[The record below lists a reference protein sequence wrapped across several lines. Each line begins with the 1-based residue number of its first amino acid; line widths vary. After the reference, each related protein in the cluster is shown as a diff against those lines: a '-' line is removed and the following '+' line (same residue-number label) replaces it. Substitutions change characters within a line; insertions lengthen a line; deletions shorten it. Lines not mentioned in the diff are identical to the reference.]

1 VIYQG
6 DSFSIILDFPDTYN
20 ISNLVF
26 KAQIRTYPNAP
37 ARYAE
42 FTVTVTDPVLKKIQL
57 SLTKQQ
63 TAYLPVRAFWDL
75 QATSTVDA
83 TFQKTYIKGQVFVTQ
98 QVTVD

>member
-1 VIYQG
+1 
-6 DSFSIILDFPDTYN
+6 
-20 ISNLVF
+20 
-26 KAQIRTYPNAP
+26 
-37 ARYAE
+37 
-42 FTVTVTDPVLKKIQL
+42 VLKKIQL